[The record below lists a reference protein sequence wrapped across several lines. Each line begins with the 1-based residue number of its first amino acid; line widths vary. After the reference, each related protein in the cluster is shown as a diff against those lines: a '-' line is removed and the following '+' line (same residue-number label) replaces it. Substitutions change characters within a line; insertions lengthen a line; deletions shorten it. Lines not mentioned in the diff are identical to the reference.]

1 MMHENDLLVR
11 GGYVLLDSSPVR
23 TDILCRG
30 GRIKSVGPGLKAPP
44 GVPVLDA
51 SGLLVLPGIIDAHVH
66 YRLRLGLDTWNDETL
81 DSGSSAALLG
91 GVTTVVDY
99 TGQGRG
105 VPLRKGLDDR
115 LAEVEGRMH
124 CDYAFHCVVPSWSAL
139 KDPVAQVARLVR
151 DGAPTFKFFSAYA
164 SRGLM
169 SESAELFAA
178 LEASRRTGAL
188 VCLHAENGPV
198 IDLLS
203 AYPPHA
209 PGAYALALTRPPATE
224 WTAVAAA
231 AGWAAHSGGEL
242 YLVHVSH
249 DFTAEIAARARES
262 GARIYVET
270 CPQYLALDE
279 SRLRRRN
286 GHLYSCC
293 PPLRE
298 KKSSSGLWEAAA
310 AGIVDVVAT
319 DSCAFTKQRKDAWRR
334 KLDRLP
340 MGLPGTATLLPLV
353 YTLGVKRGKISL
365 ARMAELLC
373 SGPARIMGLYPRKG
387 AIRKGSDAD
396 LALLDPREARKVDWR
411 GLGHASD
418 YSPYQGMEL
427 YGFPRHTV
435 LRGKVV
441 MSGGKLLSPARPGG
455 VYVKRDRAGFSGGKP
470 RGRRA

>member
-1 MMHENDLLVR
+1 MHPAPLLIR
-11 GGYVLLDSSPVR
+11 GGSVLRGGSASPA
-23 TDILCRG
+23 DILCLG
-30 GRIKSVGPGLKAPP
+30 GRIAAIGPRLQAPR
-44 GVPVLDA
+44 GARVLEA
-51 SGLLVLPGIIDAHVH
+51 AGLLVLPGAIDAHVH
-66 YRLRLGLDTWNDETL
+66 YRLKLGPRSWNDDTF
-81 DSGSSAALLG
+81 STGSAAALLG
-91 GVTTVVDY
+91 GVTTVIDY

-115 LAEVEGRMH
+115 LAEADGRMH

-139 KDPVAQVARLVR
+139 RDPAGQIARLVK

-169 SESAELFAA
+169 TEGVELRAA

-203 AYPPHA
+203 AKPPRA
-209 PGAYALALTRPPATE
+209 PGAHALALTRPPATE
-224 WTAVAAA
+224 WSAAAAA
-231 AGWAAHSGGEL
+231 AGWTLHTGGEL

-249 DFTAEIAARARES
+249 AFTAGIAARARKD

-270 CPQYLALDE
+270 CPQYLALDD
-279 SRLRRRN
+279 RLLRRRD

-293 PPLRE
+293 PPLRD
-298 KKSSSGLWEAAA
+298 KASAADLWRAAA
-310 AGIVDVVAT
+310 DGSADLIAT
-319 DSCAFTKQRKDAWRR
+319 DSCAFTRARKDAWGGDLR
-334 KLDRLP
+334 KLP

-353 YTLGVKRGKISL
+353 YTLGVKTGRIPL

-373 SGPARIMGLYPRKG
+373 ENPARIMGLYPRKG
-387 AIRKGSDAD
+387 VIRPGSDAD
-396 LALLDPREARKVDWR
+396 FAIIEPELMRAVDWR
-411 GLGHASD
+411 DLGHASD
-418 YSPYQGMEL
+418 YSPYQGMKL

-441 MSGGKLLSPARPGG
+441 MSEGKLLSPARPGG
-455 VYVKRDRAGFSGGKP
+455 EYIGRY
-470 RGRRA
+470 RG

>member
-1 MMHENDLLVR
+1 MPGNDLLVR
-11 GGYVLLDSSPVR
+11 GGSVLRGASPVR
-23 TDILCRG
+23 ADILCLD
-30 GRIKSVGPGLKAPP
+30 GRITRIGPGLKAPP

-51 SGLLVLPGIIDAHVH
+51 AGLLVLPGVIDAHVH
-66 YRLRLGLDTWNDETL
+66 YRLRLGPETWNDDTFGT
-81 DSGSSAALLG
+81 GSSAALLG

-115 LAEVEGRMH
+115 LAEAEGRMH
-124 CDYAFHCVVPSWSAL
+124 CDYAFHCVIPSWSAL
-139 KDPVAQVARLVR
+139 KDPAAQVARLVK
-151 DGAPTFKFFSAYA
+151 DGAPTFKFFAAYA

-169 SESAELFAA
+169 TGSAELFAA
-178 LEASRRTGAL
+178 LETSRRTGAL
-188 VCLHAENGPV
+188 VCLHAENGPA

-203 AYPPHA
+203 ANPPRA

-224 WTAVAAA
+224 WTAAAAA
-231 AGWAAHSGGEL
+231 AGWAAHTGGEL

-249 DFTAEIAARARES
+249 AFTAEIAARARGS
-262 GARIYVET
+262 GARVYVET

-279 SRLRRRN
+279 SRLRRRD

-298 KKSSSGLWEAAA
+298 KNSAAGLWKAA
-310 AGIVDVVAT
+310 AGGIVNVVAT
-319 DSCAFTKQRKDAWRR
+319 DSCAFTKARKDAWRG

-353 YTLGVKRGKISL
+353 YTLGVKRGRISL

-373 SGPARIMGLYPRKG
+373 SAPARIMGLYPRKG
-387 AIRKGSDAD
+387 VIREGSDAD
-396 LALLDPREARKVDWR
+396 FALLDPGEARKADWR
-411 GLGHASD
+411 DLGHASD
-418 YSPYQGMEL
+418 YSPYQGMKL
-427 YGFPRHTV
+427 HGFPRHTV
-435 LRGKVV
+435 LRGRVV

-470 RGRRA
+470 RARRA